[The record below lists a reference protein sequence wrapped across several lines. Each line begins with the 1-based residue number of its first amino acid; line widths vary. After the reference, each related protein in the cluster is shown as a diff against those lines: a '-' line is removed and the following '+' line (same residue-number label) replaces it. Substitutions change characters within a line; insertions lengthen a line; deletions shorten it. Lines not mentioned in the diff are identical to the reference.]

1 MTISAPLLLAFIS
14 NLLNLIIRLQLQYIL
29 RLTIANVLSV
39 HQGGEM
45 LEKTVDREDD
55 IEYKLERLTD
65 LTEKIRVDTSVMTRD
80 IQEEMIDI
88 LISTKPSKDKLKV
101 AEIRD
106 EAVRVLTWI
115 LSK

>member
-1 MTISAPLLLAFIS
+1 
-14 NLLNLIIRLQLQYIL
+14 
-29 RLTIANVLSV
+29 
-39 HQGGEM
+39 M